1 LDGWVKS
8 TSANSNA
15 LTPNSGAQGSTP
27 SVPNSGGGKVTIT
40 CVKGSTKKQVT
51 GVKPKCPSGY
61 KMQNSNAPAAQQ
73 VQVTVTCTKG
83 ATKKIVTGVKPQ
95 CPAGY
100 KMSAATP
107 VKAPSSPAQPAA
119 QQPDAPADMPA
130 PQSPAGQPGTPN
142 QPTKP
147 QPNAPAPQFDPNA
160 DITITCIKG
169 AESKQV
175 TGKSPVQCPSGY
187 QMKPMGP
194 GQPGMP
200 GLPLDPVQPGI
211 PMQPA
216 KQ

>member
-1 LDGWVKS
+1 
-8 TSANSNA
+8 
-15 LTPNSGAQGSTP
+15 
-27 SVPNSGGGKVTIT
+27 
-40 CVKGSTKKQVT
+40 
-51 GVKPKCPSGY
+51 
-61 KMQNSNAPAAQQ
+61 MQNFSAPAAQQ

-107 VKAPSSPAQPAA
+107 AKAPPVPAQPAA

-160 DITITCIKG
+160 DITITCVKG

-187 QMKPMGP
+187 QMKPMAP

-200 GLPLDPVQPGI
+200 SQPLDPFQPGI

>member
-1 LDGWVKS
+1 
-8 TSANSNA
+8 
-15 LTPNSGAQGSTP
+15 
-27 SVPNSGGGKVTIT
+27 
-40 CVKGSTKKQVT
+40 
-51 GVKPKCPSGY
+51 
-61 KMQNSNAPAAQQ
+61 MQNSNAPAAQQ
-73 VQVTVTCTKG
+73 VQVTVTCIKG

-107 VKAPSSPAQPAA
+107 AKAPPVPAQPAA
-119 QQPDAPADMPA
+119 QQPEAPADMPA
-130 PQSPAGQPGTPN
+130 PQSPAGQPGTQN

-160 DITITCIKG
+160 DITITCVKG

-187 QMKPMGP
+187 QMKPMAP
-194 GQPGMP
+194 GQLGMP
-200 GLPLDPVQPGI
+200 SQPLDPFQPGI